1 MQEVALVWPKQIIT
15 IAPRRKAGASMR
27 KPSFQTIFPA
37 LRTVCVLLLACATAI
52 GAAAQTFTTI
62 LTFDGTDGSAPYS
75 ALVQGTDG
83 NLYGTTSNGGA
94 TGRGTVFKVTPGG
107 TLSTLYNF
115 CSEANCVDGSIPQA
129 GLVLGVDGN
138 FYGTTMFGGTG
149 TTYCGSGCG
158 TVFQITPTGAFTTL
172 HSFCT
177 LSTCLD
183 GYAPN
188 SGLVQGTDGNFYG
201 TTPNG
206 GGPSLQGTVY
216 KITPGGSLTPLHAF
230 CTESGCA
237 DGETPLAGLI
247 QGSNGVFYGTT
258 SDGGA
263 HFDGE
268 VFGITSA
275 GAFSIV
281 HSFDETDGGH
291 PSTGL
296 LQAANSEGYG
306 MTQDGGTSTA
316 CSGNPCGTIF
326 RISGTGVFTSLVSF
340 DNTDG
345 ADPEYGGL
353 IQGSDG
359 NLYGTTAGGGSH
371 EAGTILKMTPSGTLT
386 TLYNFCSVGAECADG
401 SGVNSVMQSTNGI
414 FYGTTAGGGTTGDGT
429 LFSLSTGARR
439 FVQPVPTSGA
449 VGSTVMILGNNL
461 TGATGVKFNAT
472 AAAFT
477 VVSSTEITATVPS
490 GATSGKITVTGSS
503 GSVTSVVAFRVR

>member
-1 MQEVALVWPKQIIT
+1 MREIASVWPKQTAT
-15 IAPRRKAGASMR
+15 IASGKEAGASVR
-27 KPSFQTIFPA
+27 SRSFETAFWA
-37 LRTVCVLLLACATAI
+37 LRTVCVLLLACAAAI

-62 LTFDGTDGSAPYS
+62 VTFNDTDGTAPYS
-75 ALVQGTDG
+75 GLVQGTDG

-94 TGRGTVFKVTPGG
+94 TGRGTVFKVTPSG
-107 TLSTLYNF
+107 TLTTLYNF

-129 GLVLGVDGN
+129 GLVLGADGN
-138 FYGTTMFGGTG
+138 FYGITMFGGTG

-158 TVFQITPTGAFTTL
+158 TVFQITPAGALTTL

-188 SGLVQGTDGNFYG
+188 SGLVQGTDGTFYG

-206 GGPSLQGTVY
+206 GGPSAQGTVY
-216 KITPGGSLTPLHAF
+216 RITPGGSLTPLHAF
-230 CTESGCA
+230 CMEAGCA

-263 HFDGE
+263 HFYGE
-268 VFGITSA
+268 VFGITSV
-275 GAFSIV
+275 GTFSIV
-281 HSFDETDGGH
+281 HSFDETDGAR

-296 LQAANSEGYG
+296 LQAANSKGYG
-306 MTQDGGTSTA
+306 MTQGGGTGTA
-316 CSGNPCGTIF
+316 CGGNPCGTIF
-326 RISGTGVFTSLVSF
+326 EISGTGVFTSLVSF
-340 DNTDG
+340 NNTDG

-371 EAGTILKMTPSGTLT
+371 DAGTILKMTPSGALT

-401 SGVNSVMQSTNGI
+401 AGVNSIMQSTNGI

-429 LFSLSTGARR
+429 LFSLSAGLRR

-449 VGSTVMILGNNL
+449 DGSTVMILGNNL

-472 AAAFT
+472 AATFT

-490 GATSGKITVTGSS
+490 GATTGKITVTGPG
-503 GSVTSVVAFRVR
+503 GSITSIVAFRVK